1 MKKETK
7 FIPSGPAAA
16 AMISAG
22 IGIMVIGILTTAAEM
37 SEGLSQA
44 LNLYSPTGPLSG
56 KTGFGVVAWL
66 LSWLILG
73 QLWKDKTSD
82 LQRSFIITL
91 VLAAIGL
98 LLTFPPLFALLEG

>member
-1 MKKETK
+1 MKKEAK

-22 IGIMVIGILTTAAEM
+22 IGIMTIGILTTAAEL
-37 SEGLSQA
+37 SEGLAQA
-44 LNLYSPTGPLSG
+44 LNLYSPTGSLSG
-56 KTGFGVVAWL
+56 KTAFGVAAWL

-73 QLWKDKTSD
+73 QMWKDKPSD
-82 LQRSFIITL
+82 LQRAFIITL

-98 LLTFPPLFALLEG
+98 LLTFPPILALLGS